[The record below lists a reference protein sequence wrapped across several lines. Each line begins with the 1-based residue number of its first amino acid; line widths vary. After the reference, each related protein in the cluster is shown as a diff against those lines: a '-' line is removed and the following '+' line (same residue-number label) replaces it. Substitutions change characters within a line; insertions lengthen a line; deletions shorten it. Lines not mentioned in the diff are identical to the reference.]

1 MVNLSYPRKRK
12 LQIYLIAALLAI
24 LCCILVAC
32 NSDNSYSVA
41 GENVSEPTHFM
52 AKFMITINNALG
64 GGVASFGW
72 TVVLL
77 RLYCALS
84 FLLSIF
90 GKRSFREETTR
101 LWNA

>member
-41 GENVSEPTHFM
+41 GENVSEPTHLDR
-52 AKFMITINNALG
+52 K
-64 GGVASFGW
+64 S
-72 TVVLL
+72 VV
-77 RLYCALS
+77 
-84 FLLSIF
+84 
-90 GKRSFREETTR
+90 
-101 LWNA
+101 